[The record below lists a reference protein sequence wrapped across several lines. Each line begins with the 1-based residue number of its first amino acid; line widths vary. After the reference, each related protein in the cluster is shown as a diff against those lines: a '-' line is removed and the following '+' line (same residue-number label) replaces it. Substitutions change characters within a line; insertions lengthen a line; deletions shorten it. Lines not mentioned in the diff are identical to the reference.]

1 MHERDAILELWK
13 KSERSV
19 LATVVEVKGSAYRRA
34 GARMLLTDRGH
45 SAGVINGGCLDAD
58 LYARTQQI
66 LETGQA
72 QLAIY
77 DTTSAQDIVFGL
89 GLGCRGVVKILL
101 EPARDLRWLGENV
114 TVEVGY
120 EGEQLGTRLAD
131 KEATRTQGTYVQK
144 LEPPQPLLIFG
155 AGADVAPLQ
164 SIGKTLGWDV
174 QVFDLR
180 APNPERPVFVESQ
193 FHQPDKLTK
202 LEVPEGAACVI
213 MTHNFLHDLELL
225 KTLLPS
231 SASYIGIL
239 GPRRRTNELLEKMS
253 EETLFPPV
261 NATDEQLERLFA
273 PIGLDMG
280 AETPEEIALSI
291 IAEIQRVR
299 RGKSGTSLRER
310 GSIH

>member
-1 MHERDAILELWK
+1 MHEREAILELWR

-34 GARMLLTDRGH
+34 GARMLLTDEGH

-58 LYARTQQI
+58 LHARTQMV

-72 QLAIY
+72 QLAVY

-101 EPARDLRWLGENV
+101 EPARDLQWLGENK
-114 TVEVGY
+114 TVEVVY
-120 EGEQLGTRLAD
+120 EGDRLGTRLSNNANRS
-131 KEATRTQGTYVQK
+131 KGTYVQK

-155 AGADVAPLQ
+155 AGADVVPLQ
-164 SIGKTLGWDV
+164 EISVTLGWSV
-174 QVFDLR
+174 QIFDLR
-180 APNPERPVFVESQ
+180 APNPERPVFVEAQ
-193 FHQPDKLTK
+193 FFKPEKLAD
-202 LEVPEGAACVI
+202 LEIPECAACVI

-231 SASYIGIL
+231 GAAYIGIL
-239 GPRRRTNELLEKMS
+239 GPRRRTDELLEKLGD
-253 EETLFPPV
+253 ETLFPGV
-261 NATDEQLERLFA
+261 TATPEQLERLFA
-273 PIGLDMG
+273 PVGLDLG

-299 RGKSGTSLRER
+299 RNRSGASLRER
-310 GSIH
+310 RSIH